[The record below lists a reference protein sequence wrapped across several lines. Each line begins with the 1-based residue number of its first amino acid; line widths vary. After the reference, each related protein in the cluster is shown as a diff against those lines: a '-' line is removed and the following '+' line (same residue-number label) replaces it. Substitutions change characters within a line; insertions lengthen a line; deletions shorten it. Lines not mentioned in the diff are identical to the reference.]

1 MQELEDSTG
10 IHARALVTFHP
21 RMGSPREKLHW
32 VSMRVTTLQE
42 DITYSL
48 FGIFAIR
55 LPVIY
60 GENRQNALG
69 RLLQKIVTR
78 SGDISALDWV
88 GKSSDFNSCLPA
100 DITSYKA
107 PPCTLPS
114 LSEDDIQAS
123 VFTLRNTVAMKSA
136 SQLYTPL
143 NNLNPRFAYSRLQ
156 LPCIAFQVT
165 EADGLQDLL
174 ITTGERLIQFSP
186 A

>member
-32 VSMRVTTLQE
+32 VSMRITTLQE
-42 DITYSL
+42 DIT
-48 FGIFAIR
+48 
-55 LPVIY
+55 
-60 GENRQNALG
+60 QNALG
-69 RLLQKIVTR
+69 QLLQKIVTR

-114 LSEDDIQAS
+114 LSEDDIHAS
-123 VFTLRNTVAMKSA
+123 VSTLLNTVAMKSA
-136 SQLYTPL
+136 SQLYTLL

-165 EADGLQDLL
+165 EVRR
-174 ITTGERLIQFSP
+174 RLKTWIRLSLMVPRQMGFKTY
-186 A
+186 